1 MNPPST
7 YKSVD
12 LYFLRSRE
20 LPLTFSR
27 RSTPYQ
33 HWTVIV
39 WCGALSPICNVRV
52 WKTSL
57 RLVLSAEESRPSLL
71 ETVVWDRWV
80 GILHPLSP
88 PHNASTTS
96 TSHHTTSEE
105 KTEKESYPSDCSE
118 SLAPPGMVEAA
129 VSFPFSAAKRMPK
142 GPWMPGG
149 SRMRRGER
157 VPRCSPMPWD
167 LCMPWDP

>member
-57 RLVLSAEESRPSLL
+57 RLVLSAEESGCPSLL

-88 PHNASTTS
+88 PHKASTTS
-96 TSHHTTSEE
+96 TSHPTTSAEE
-105 KTEKESYPSDCSE
+105 KTEKESYPSSTQRWFRVSSAPQEWSRLQWASHSALPRGCQKVHGCQEVHTCKEE
-118 SLAPPGMVEAA
+118 S
-129 VSFPFSAAKRMPK
+129 
-142 GPWMPGG
+142 
-149 SRMRRGER
+149 
-157 VPRCSPMPWD
+157 RC
-167 LCMPWDP
+167 